1 MFIPAFILL
10 LLSNVIS
17 ILYILELKSI
27 KNELEEEITQIHK
40 FITDKENIN

>member
-1 MFIPAFILL
+1 MFISAFILL
-10 LLSNVIS
+10 LCSNVIS

-27 KNELEEEITQIHK
+27 KKELEDEITQIHK